1 MPKSNMAL
9 ISLFQ
14 TLSEA
19 QKKARAFGILASM
32 ALTLSQALVDLEKI
46 ASALET
52 SHNR

>member
-32 ALTLSQALVDLEKI
+32 ALTLSLVDIEKI